1 MPALVRSHSYIIP
14 DLEFTLRSQFNK
26 AAFRP
31 HQREIIEAALDG
43 KDVFVQAATSFG
55 KSMCFQLP
63 AVVDQGSQSSV
74 HIHPSIRPS
83 PAVFSACRDPGQ
95 LTRQPQSPS
104 WYRPFSVL

>member
-31 HQREIIEAALDG
+31 HQREIIQAALDG

-63 AVVDQGSQSSV
+63 AVVDQGSQSPVHLPTVLSV
-74 HIHPSIRPS
+74 
-83 PAVFSACRDPGQ
+83 CRDPGPANPA
-95 LTRQPQSPS
+95 TQSPS